1 MSHVL
6 PQLLRRRVET
16 ALRKRLA
23 AHRAR
28 RFLGGEGL
36 TPEHFV
42 PLRLG
47 RLALFD
53 SYVRQGQRGLAFLE
67 FCFRLGQRGLA
78 FLDRLEVRFRLAAP
92 QPHGYRK

>member
-47 RLALFD
+47 RLELFD
-53 SYVRQGQRGLAFLE
+53 S
-67 FCFRLGQRGLA
+67 
-78 FLDRLEVRFRLAAP
+78 
-92 QPHGYRK
+92 